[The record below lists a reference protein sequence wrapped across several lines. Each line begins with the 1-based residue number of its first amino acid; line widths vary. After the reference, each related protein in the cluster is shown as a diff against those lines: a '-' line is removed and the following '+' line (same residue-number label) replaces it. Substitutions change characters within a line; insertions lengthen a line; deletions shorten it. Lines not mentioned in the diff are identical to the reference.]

1 MHGFDGSLPETSFI
15 YFLPMTE
22 KLPLYHKL
30 SIITIGLF
38 IFFYVLF
45 IGKEIFVPLT
55 FAWLLAILLNPIVNF
70 LQRKKINKIVAIFL
84 AIALMILV
92 TSGILFFIGSQA
104 SRFVE
109 MLPQLKQKVNELG
122 QDVLSWFSNTFNI
135 TTPKLSSMIEEQ
147 KAKGM
152 QGAGGI
158 VGTALGS
165 ISGLFVGLFLL
176 PVYIFLFLFYK
187 PLLLEFIAKL
197 FSKDNHKVVAD
208 VLNETK
214 GLIQNYLIG
223 LMIEMCIVAT
233 LNSVALMLIG
243 IKYAILLG
251 VIGAILNLIP
261 YIGGIIAISLPM
273 IMGLMT
279 DSPISALYVFLAY
292 AFIQFVDNNFLV
304 PKIVASKVK
313 VNALVSIIVV
323 LIGGSL
329 WGVAGMFLSIPL
341 IAILKVIFDRIE
353 NLEPFG
359 FLIGDDIPE
368 NETRSIKINAKK

>member
-1 MHGFDGSLPETSFI
+1 
-15 YFLPMTE
+15 MTE

-38 IFFYVLF
+38 IFFYILF
-45 IGKEIFVPLT
+45 IGQEILVPLT

-70 LQRKKINKIVAIFL
+70 LQGKKIHKIVAIFL

-104 SRFVE
+104 SKFVE

-152 QGAGGI
+152 QGAGGM
-158 VGTALGS
+158 VSTAIGS

-214 GLIQNYLIG
+214 SLIQNYLIG
-223 LMIEMCIVAT
+223 LMIEMSIVAT

-261 YIGGIIAISLPM
+261 YIGGIIAIALPM

-323 LIGGSL
+323 LIGGTL

-353 NLEPFG
+353 NLQPFG
-359 FLIGDDIPE
+359 FLIGDDMPE
-368 NETRSIKINAKK
+368 NETSSIKKHAKE

>member
-1 MHGFDGSLPETSFI
+1 
-15 YFLPMTE
+15 MTE

-30 SIITIGLF
+30 SVITIGLF
-38 IFFYVLF
+38 IFFYILF
-45 IGKEIFVPLT
+45 ISKEILVPLT

-70 LQRKKINKIVAIFL
+70 LQSKKINKIVAIVL
-84 AIALMILV
+84 AIVLMILV
-92 TSGILFFIGSQA
+92 SAGILFFIGTQVSK
-104 SRFVE
+104 FVD
-109 MLPQLKQKVNELG
+109 MLPQLKQKAHELG
-122 QDVLSWFSNTFNI
+122 HQGLSWFSDTFNI
-135 TTPKLSSMIEEQ
+135 TTPKLTAWIEEQ

-152 QGAGGI
+152 QSASGI

-165 ISGLFVGLFLL
+165 VSGLFVGLFLL

-187 PLLLEFIAKL
+187 PLLLTFISKL
-197 FSKDNHKVVAD
+197 FSRDNHKVVAD

-223 LMIEMCIVAT
+223 LMIEMSIVAT

-261 YIGGIIAISLPM
+261 YIGGMVAIALPM
-273 IMGLMT
+273 LMGLMT

-292 AFIQFVDNNFLV
+292 ALIQFVDNNFLV

-323 LIGGSL
+323 LIGGTL

-353 NLEPFG
+353 ALQPFG
-359 FLIGDDIPE
+359 YLIGDDMPE
-368 NETRSIKINAKK
+368 NDSVKKHSKKV

>member
-1 MHGFDGSLPETSFI
+1 
-15 YFLPMTE
+15 MTE

-30 SIITIGLF
+30 SIIIIGLF
-38 IFFYVLF
+38 IFFYILF
-45 IGKEIFVPLT
+45 ISKEILVPLT
-55 FAWLLAILLNPIVNF
+55 LAWLLAILLNPIVNF
-70 LQRKKINKIVAIFL
+70 LQRKKINKIISIVL
-84 AIALMILV
+84 AIVLMIVVLA
-92 TSGILFFIGSQA
+92 GILFFIGSQV
-104 SRFVE
+104 SKFVD
-109 MLPQLKQKVNELG
+109 MLPQLKQKAHELG
-122 QDVLSWFSNTFNI
+122 QEGLTWLSKTFNI
-135 TTPKLSSMIEEQ
+135 TTPKLTNWIEEQ

-152 QGAGGI
+152 QSASGI
-158 VGTALGS
+158 VGIALGS

-187 PLLLEFIAKL
+187 PLLLTFISKL
-197 FSKDNHKVVAD
+197 FSKEKHKVVSD

-261 YIGGIIAISLPM
+261 YIGGIIAIALPM
-273 IMGLMT
+273 LMGLMT

-292 AFIQFVDNNFLV
+292 ALIQFVDNNFLV

-323 LIGGSL
+323 LIGGAL

-353 NLEPFG
+353 SLEPFG
-359 FLIGDDIPE
+359 YLIGDDMQE
-368 NETRSIKINAKK
+368 KETGSSKKHSKKE